1 MVILLWCIV
10 HSWAQASEA
19 SRSILPE
26 EAPLLKREEDAEWV
40 CQQKEV
46 CSATGMRT
54 QKNMSSGI
62 WVYQSILVNPSWPG
76 KRIYIP
82 PMCATYYIVQS
93 KEGQSPLWK
102 CLGYPPGLRG
112 WMHNPLK
119 LWLIYDSSHNTHAT
133 LMQHSCN
140 TYATPMQHTYV
151 VSNCFWTKICD
162 PKWLLD
168 TTKRKI

>member
-1 MVILLWCIV
+1 MAWQENTP
-10 HSWAQASEA
+10 A
-19 SRSILPE
+19 
-26 EAPLLKREEDAEWV
+26 
-40 CQQKEV
+40 
-46 CSATGMRT
+46 
-54 QKNMSSGI
+54 
-62 WVYQSILVNPSWPG
+62 
-76 KRIYIP
+76 
-82 PMCATYYIVQS
+82 MCATYYLVQS

-151 VSNCFWTKICD
+151 VSSCFWTNICD

-168 TTKRKI
+168 TKKRDNQESPSKMVSPWEENGNIQPRNMSSEVCQEYPIQGCPFHSPGRWRFPRGRSRMACRSD